1 MLSVLSFYR
10 KIPCFL
16 LDLVCLLSKYLAW
29 SQKWQ
34 SQIIVDDQQI
44 LVAMDGVINYVRVYN
59 TTEYQTSTQETDLPD
74 TQSSK
79 FHRQLFDSFIHSH
92 IVTLEGL
99 C

>member
-10 KIPCFL
+10 KIPRFL

-59 TTEYQTSTQETDLPD
+59 TSGIPDEYSRDGFARY
-74 TQSSK
+74 S
-79 FHRQLFDSFIHSH
+79 
-92 IVTLEGL
+92 V
-99 C
+99 